1 MIRFNLLTLLEKL
14 GAKEGRKITLKE
26 VSEKSGCDK
35 NALSRIV
42 NQPQIIPSANVIDKL
57 AQFFFFELTRDEGR
71 PHLDRNRMKSVIKD
85 FISVYPDKEEFWVG
99 IPESIRN
106 RPEVELAQ
114 IWDMYTIA
122 HRPQREKSPKVV
134 ELTNSIKT
142 KLLEAERIRQAGGD
156 IEISLTPEELDLLRD
171 QLPVKMGGVKKNAN

>member
-1 MIRFNLLTLLEKL
+1 MIRFNLLTLLDKL
-14 GAKEGRKITLKE
+14 SKKRERKVTLKE
-26 VSEKSGCDK
+26 VAEGSGCDK

-57 AQFFFFELTRDEGR
+57 SQFFFFELAREVEK

-85 FISVYPDKEEFWVG
+85 FISVYPDRPEFWEG

-114 IWDMYTIA
+114 IWDMYTIT
-122 HRPQREKSPKVV
+122 HRPLRQVSTELLEIKS
-134 ELTNSIKT
+134 SIRG
-142 KLLEAERIRQAGGD
+142 KLLEAERLRQSGAD
-156 IEISLTPEELDLLRD
+156 IELSLTPEELDVIREK
-171 QLPVKMGGVKKNAN
+171 LPVNMGGVSKEES

>member
-14 GAKEGRKITLKE
+14 SKKRERKVTLKE
-26 VSEKSGCDK
+26 IAEGSGCDK

-57 AQFFFFELTRDEGR
+57 AQYFFFELARDAEK

-85 FISVYPDKEEFWVG
+85 FISVYPDQPDFWQG

-106 RPEVELAQ
+106 RPVVELAQ
-114 IWDMYTIA
+114 IWDMYTIT
-122 HRPQREKSPKVV
+122 HRPVRETTPKLDEVKSG
-134 ELTNSIKT
+134 IKA
-142 KLLEAERIRQAGGD
+142 KLLEAERLRQAGED
-156 IEISLTPEELDLLRD
+156 IELTLTPEELDVLRAK
-171 QLPVKMGGVKKNAN
+171 LPINMGGVSKEES